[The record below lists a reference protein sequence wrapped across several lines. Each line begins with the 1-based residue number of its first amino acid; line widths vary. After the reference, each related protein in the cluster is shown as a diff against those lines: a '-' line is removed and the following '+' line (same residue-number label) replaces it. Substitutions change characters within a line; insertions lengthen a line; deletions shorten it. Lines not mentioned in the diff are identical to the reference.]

1 MVRRMDERQRD
12 IPRMNPP
19 ILTGSKTLVD
29 SQEFLDEVHK
39 ILVPMEAKD
48 TEEVELASDYFKD
61 VAHSLCKMW
70 QDTEFWAEFR

>member
-1 MVRRMDERQRD
+1 M
-12 IPRMNPP
+12 
-19 ILTGSKTLVD
+19 
-29 SQEFLDEVHK
+29 DEVHK

-61 VAHSLCKMW
+61 VAHSWCKMW